1 MAQPSSRTVWCAFA
15 DDLEE
20 PFPIDCAVNVD
31 TIGHLKKKIWMEN
44 QQKLAQIGY
53 PQLKLYS
60 PINPVTD
67 TLMKEDLVHL
77 CPRDRISS
85 DFPRS
90 NDPEIDIILFQP
102 HIDFQHKVL
111 LPASGA
117 ESSLQTI
124 EQAFPKGTDALAL
137 ENNPIHQ
144 VL

>member
-1 MAQPSSRTVWCAFA
+1 MAQPSPRTVWCAFA

-31 TIGHLKKKIWMEN
+31 TIDHLKKKIYMEN
-44 QQKLAQIGY
+44 QPKLARFGY
-53 PQLKLYS
+53 SELKLYS
-60 PINPVTD
+60 PVNPVTD

-77 CPRDRISS
+77 HPRDRISPG
-85 DFPRS
+85 FPQS
-90 NDPEIDIILFQP
+90 NDPKIDIILFQP
-102 HIDFQHKVL
+102 HTDFQRKIL

-124 EQAFPKGTDALAL
+124 ERAFPKGTDALAL